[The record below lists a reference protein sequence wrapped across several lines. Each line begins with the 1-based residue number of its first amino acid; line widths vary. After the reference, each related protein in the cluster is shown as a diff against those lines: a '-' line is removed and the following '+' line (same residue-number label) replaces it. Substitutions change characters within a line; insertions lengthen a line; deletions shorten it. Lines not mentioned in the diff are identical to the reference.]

1 MRARARARARRQ
13 LARQTLKCAHADALC
28 AARPFR
34 AIRLV
39 STSGGGYSI
48 LGAALGPTAWFR
60 HAGWVHIQVLVPARA
75 DAAWSPL
82 VYVSGAV
89 ALANR
94 RVSLLPRRFY
104 VLASARTSGG
114 TDDAHSI
121 ARVRLDCAPDGWRA
135 DAHPPWTPSAEP
147 PPPAGATPRGV
158 GGSPGISAGASM
170 GAALGVLGGVGLLA
184 CGTVVVRR
192 RRRRARRDS
201 SGRELLLSA
210 DGKGTSLAPMNGGG
224 GGAGLGLRSTS
235 WEMGTLRNNM
245 EEPFAALAVGS
256 MTPDRGGGMIGAL
269 GGGSSASLGGG
280 GGGGGGGASL
290 TGDDDSC
297 LRTFGFDV
305 FLSYRRLD
313 GRLVDAVQDK
323 LLLNALRVF
332 KDVNGHMAGRPF
344 DVELFRVIRDS
355 AVFAPVL
362 TIEGMRRLA
371 ALTPDVADFT
381 LAEYVTALYFF
392 DAGDIPL
399 VYPLAVGAES
409 TNAQGK
415 PEWDKLFESPQF
427 KQYRDALPEF
437 VPTATLKLV
446 NSVFLKILGHPL
458 PEPFCTLTVRE
469 VMLGRVGDATQP
481 QLPGLFSFD
490 LYFLMCLQEDLALHI
505 EGRFAR
511 NIRAALQ
518 QAERRGWKRRVRD
531 SLPAND

>member
-1 MRARARARARRQ
+1 M
-13 LARQTLKCAHADALC
+13 
-28 AARPFR
+28 
-34 AIRLV
+34 
-39 STSGGGYSI
+39 STAGGGYSI

-60 HAGWVHIQVLVPARA
+60 HADWVHIQVLVPARA

-94 RVSLLPRRFY
+94 RVALLPRRFY
-104 VLASARTSGG
+104 VLAAARTSGG

-135 DAHPPWTPSAEP
+135 DAHAPWTPSTDA
-147 PPPAGATPRGV
+147 PPPAGAAPRGGAAR
-158 GGSPGISAGASM
+158 GGAAASM
-170 GAALGVLGGVGLLA
+170 GAAVGVLGGIALLV
-184 CGTVVVRR
+184 CGAIALRRHRRGGVRR
-192 RRRRARRDS
+192 AS
-201 SGRELLLSA
+201 SGRDLLLAA
-210 DGKGTSLAPMNGGG
+210 DGKGTSLAPMGTNSGGMG
-224 GGAGLGLRSTS
+224 TRSTS
-235 WEMGTLRNNM
+235 WEMGALRSM
-245 EEPFAALAVGS
+245 DEPPFAALAPGS
-256 MTPDRGGGMIGAL
+256 ATPERGASGGIGAL
-269 GGGSSASLGGG
+269 SGGGASSSSLGGG
-280 GGGGGGGASL
+280 GGGGGSIA
-290 TGDDDSC
+290 GDDDSG
-297 LRTFGFDV
+297 LRSFGFDV

-427 KQYRDALPEF
+427 KLYRDALPEF
-437 VPTATLKLV
+437 VPTATMKLV

-458 PEPFCTLTVRE
+458 PEPFRTLTVRE
-469 VMLGRVGDATQP
+469 VMLGRVGDVSQT

-511 NIRAALQ
+511 NIRAALL
-518 QAERRGWKRRVRD
+518 QAERRGWKRRVREA
-531 SLPAND
+531 LPAID